1 MKGMKLA
8 KQKTVFHESY
18 GYPKSA
24 HQHEMDCPV
33 WSTGATIQD
42 TALTGLSP
50 RHHLY
55 INGTRFLFHICKLL
69 PAFFMERESKEVFL
83 CTYSLKILQKES
95 TNLTNNS
102 IKSLFSNLS
111 YGGSLGFVMLANIQ
125 RDHHINIMLGQIKL
139 I

>member
-1 MKGMKLA
+1 MKLA

-18 GYPKSA
+18 GCPKSA

-42 TALTGLSP
+42 TALTSLSP

-102 IKSLFSNLS
+102 IQIFVQQSILWWKSGFCHVSKHTE
-111 YGGSLGFVMLANIQ
+111 GSSHKHYVGTN
-125 RDHHINIMLGQIKL
+125 
-139 I
+139 